1 MNSERRVGIGIVGL
15 GVGEQHART
24 YAGLRECCLRWL
36 HDSNVERAR
45 SLADQLGST
54 RVAES
59 YEEILADP
67 EVQIVSLASF
77 DNDHFGQVMAALAAG
92 KHVFVEKP
100 LCENLDQLRSVK
112 DAWSQQ
118 HGRLKLSSNLV
129 LRAAPLYQW
138 VRKKTAAGDFG
149 RIYAFDGDYLY
160 GRLWKITD
168 GWRKNVPDYSVMFG
182 GGIHLVDLMVWITGE
197 RPHAV
202 RTVGNK
208 ICTSGTEFRYQ
219 DFMAA
224 TFQFPSGLI
233 ARITANFGCVHRHQ
247 HVMRIFGEK
256 ATFHYDDSGPRLH
269 CTRDPSVAA
278 TSVSIAALP
287 ETKGDLIPAFVN
299 AVRLNLDLSR
309 HTQEIF
315 DTISICAA
323 SDKAVHSGSPEEITY
338 V

>member
-1 MNSERRVGIGIVGL
+1 MNSDSRIGIGVVGL

-24 YAGLRECCLRWL
+24 YASLRECDLRWV
-36 HDSNVERAR
+36 HDANGDRAR
-45 SLADQLGST
+45 SLAAQLGT
-54 RVAES
+54 RVAGT
-59 YEEILADP
+59 YEEILADR

-77 DNDHFGQVMAALAAG
+77 DQDHFAQVLAALAAG

-100 LCENLDQLRSVK
+100 LCESLEQLRSVK
-112 DAWSQQ
+112 EAWSQ
-118 HGRLKLSSNLV
+118 HRGRVKLSSNLV

-138 VRKKTAAGDFG
+138 LKKRAAEGDFG

-160 GRLWKITD
+160 GRVWKITE

-208 ICTSGTEFRYQ
+208 ICTSGTEFRYH
-219 DFMAA
+219 DYMAA

-247 HVMRIFGEK
+247 HVMRIFGEQ
-256 ATFHYDDSGPRLH
+256 ATFLYDDSGPRMH
-269 CTRDPSVAA
+269 CTRDPSAGA
-278 TSVSIAALP
+278 SSISIAALP

-299 AVRLNLDLSR
+299 AVRLNLDLDKD
-309 HTQEIF
+309 TQDIF
-315 DTISICAA
+315 DSISICAA
-323 SDKAVHSGSPEEITY
+323 SDQAIYSGSLEEITY